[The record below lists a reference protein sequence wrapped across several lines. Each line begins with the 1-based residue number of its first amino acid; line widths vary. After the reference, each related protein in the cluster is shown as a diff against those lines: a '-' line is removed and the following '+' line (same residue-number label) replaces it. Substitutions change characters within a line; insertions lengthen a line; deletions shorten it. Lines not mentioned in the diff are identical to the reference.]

1 MPGSPSAASLG
12 TRTPVK
18 VTEGLKV
25 ARMPS
30 VFHLPSVAMPGASA
44 GTSTWSRAL
53 LMSVPPSSAHQ
64 TM

>member
-1 MPGSPSAASLG
+1 
-12 TRTPVK
+12 VK
-18 VTEGLKV
+18 VTDGLKV

-44 GTSTWSRAL
+44 GTRTWSRAL
-53 LMSVPPSSAHQ
+53 PMSVPPSSAHQ